1 MDRGPTV
8 AVTLAPVNGV
18 SASNNKI
25 TRLVEGAAAVAGQTD
40 LTSVLVTTVET
51 AMDLT
56 GAPYGALGVL
66 DDDGGLQEFIH
77 VGADDATVEAIGSP
91 PRGLGLLGTISRGR
105 ETVRIDHM
113 KDHPDSA
120 GFPHNHPEMDAFLG
134 VPVRL
139 GNEIFGNLYLTHK
152 AGGFRAED
160 QEAIEGLAV
169 VAGAAINTAR
179 LQRRLRRLAVVADRE
194 RIARDLH
201 DAIIQDLF
209 AVGLS
214 LQAQSEK
221 VMVPEVAQVIA
232 ESVTRLDDAIVS
244 LRRFIFDLQP
254 PIWPQRDLRLEVS
267 KMIRDLSEPYDVAT
281 EVTFEGRL
289 DPLDVGVV
297 DDAMQLVSE
306 ALSNALRHAAA
317 DRVRVELRRDRDEL
331 LLIVSDEGRG
341 FDTTKP
347 TEGMGLDN
355 IRRRANRAGG
365 EATVISIPGSGTT
378 VRIRLPV

>member
-1 MDRGPTV
+1 
-8 AVTLAPVNGV
+8 
-18 SASNNKI
+18 
-25 TRLVEGAAAVAGQTD
+25 
-40 LTSVLVTTVET
+40 
-51 AMDLT
+51 
-56 GAPYGALGVL
+56 
-66 DDDGGLQEFIH
+66 
-77 VGADDATVEAIGSP
+77 
-91 PRGLGLLGTISRGR
+91 
-105 ETVRIDHM
+105 M

-267 KMIRDLSEPYDVAT
+267 KMIGDLSEPYDVAT

-355 IRRRANRAGG
+355 IRRRADRAGG